1 MNMKRF
7 MNKKVTAIGL
17 AAGLALGAAGAAFAY
32 FTTSGSGTG
41 NGKVGSSSSFTVT
54 VDAYTGGPIYPG
66 SGSENAT
73 YTVKNPGPA
82 DQLLTSTS
90 AALTTDVG
98 GGVYDTTSHAFVDG
112 CQASWFTVTDNQ
124 PTTPAE
130 PVTLASGASATGG
143 SVDLSMPSNSTDNQ
157 NPCEGLTPQITVS
170 ATS

>member
-1 MNMKRF
+1 VKKLFNTKR
-7 MNKKVTAIGL
+7 KIAAVAISS
-17 AAGLALGAAGAAFAY
+17 AVILGASGAALAY

-41 NGKVGSSSSFTVT
+41 NGKVGSSTAFAVT
-54 VDAYTGGPIYPG
+54 VAGYTGGPIYPG

-73 YTVKNPGPA
+73 YTVTNPGPA

-98 GGVYDTTSHAFVDG
+98 GGVYDTTTAAFVDG
-112 CQASWFTVTDNQ
+112 CKASWFTVTNHQ

-130 PVTLASGASATGG
+130 PATLHASGTATGG

-157 NPCEGLTPQITVS
+157 NACEGLTPQITVS